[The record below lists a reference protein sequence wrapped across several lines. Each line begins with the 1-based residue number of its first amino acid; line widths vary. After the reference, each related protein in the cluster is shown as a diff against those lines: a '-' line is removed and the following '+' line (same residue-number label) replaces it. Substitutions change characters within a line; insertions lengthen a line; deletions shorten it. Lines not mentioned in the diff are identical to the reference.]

1 MTDQDGQVLLA
12 FPFEAPNDEEG
23 DRVPEGM
30 PFVVDAHVHIF
41 PDRIFESIHK
51 WFDLHAWP
59 IRYRLTA
66 ASLLDFLLSRG
77 IGHVIALHYAHKPGI
92 ARELNAF
99 AAEVCARFDR
109 VTGMATV
116 FPGEP
121 NAAEILREGFE
132 AGLGGVKLHS
142 HVQCFSMNSPEME
155 IIYGSCIAHDK
166 PLIMHVGREPKSP
179 AYPCDPYEFCKAE
192 DLERV
197 VRDHPDLRV
206 CVPHLG
212 TDEFS
217 AYQRLI
223 ETHDNLW
230 LDTTMVLT
238 DYLHQN
244 PAPPPLSEW
253 RIDRIMYGT
262 DFPNIPYAWDRELKI
277 LAAAPGLTPEDL
289 EKIAGRNAVEFFGL
303 KTLDGWDDP
312 ASDS

>member
-1 MTDQDGQVLLA
+1 MVSEDGRGLLA
-12 FPFEAPNDEEG
+12 FPLEGLDDEEG
-23 DRVPEGM
+23 QSVPEGID
-30 PFVVDAHVHIF
+30 FVVDAHVHIF
-41 PDRIFESIHK
+41 PDRIFDSIHK
-51 WFDLHAWP
+51 WFDQHAWP
-59 IRYRLTA
+59 IRYRFTA
-66 ASLLDFLLSRG
+66 ASLLEFLLSRG
-77 IGHVIALHYAHKPGI
+77 ISHIIALHYAHKPGI

-99 AAEVCARFDR
+99 VAEVCGRFDR

-116 FPGEP
+116 YPGEP
-121 NAAEILREGFE
+121 NAGEILREGFE

-155 IIYGSCIAHDK
+155 EVYQACIAHDK

-179 AYPCDPYEFCKAE
+179 AYPCDPYRFCNAG

-223 ETHDNLW
+223 RTYDNLW
-230 LDTTMVLT
+230 LDTAMVLT
-238 DYLHQN
+238 DYLPQN
-244 PAPPPLSEW
+244 PPPPPLSEW

-262 DFPNIPYAWDRELKI
+262 DFPQIPYAWDRELKI
-277 LAAAPGLTPEDL
+277 LAAAPGLTPEEL
-289 EKIAGRNAVEFFGL
+289 AKISGRNAVEFFGL
-303 KTLDGWDDP
+303 ESFLPQSHP
-312 ASDS
+312 A